1 MSDRLHAFEALD
13 NFRDFG
19 GHPTADGRRVRKG
32 RLYRA
37 AHQARLTE
45 GDVAALGAIG
55 LGCVV
60 DLRRP
65 GERRDQPSRR
75 PADFDGLIIE
85 GGVDDGRE
93 APHMTFLKSGDLTP
107 DSGRRFMSRTYAE
120 MMFDPAHQDVFSR
133 YFRHLADSDR
143 PVLIHCAAG
152 KDRTGV
158 LAALTLHL
166 LGVDRETALE
176 DYLETNR
183 AVDLVGRAPAI
194 ARQIEKHAGRRPSDD
209 AVVAFLGVEAAYLDT
224 AFAAAEARY
233 GSLEAYADQ
242 ALGLDD
248 AARVRMVERLVE

>member
-1 MSDRLHAFEALD
+1 MSDRPHAFEALD

-19 GHPTADGRRVRKG
+19 GHATADGRRVRKG

-37 AHQARLTE
+37 AHQARLTD
-45 GDVAALGAIG
+45 GDLAALDALG

-65 GERRDQPSRR
+65 GERHDQPSRR
-75 PADFDGLIIE
+75 PSGFDGLVIE

-93 APHMTFLKSGDLTP
+93 APHLTFLKSGDLTP
-107 DSGRRFMSRTYAE
+107 DSGRRFMTRTYAE
-120 MMFDPAHQDVFSR
+120 LMFDPAHVDVFAR

-158 LAALTLHL
+158 LAALTLRL
-166 LGVDRETALE
+166 LGVDRDAVLE

-183 AVDLVGRAPAI
+183 AVDLAGRAPDI
-194 ARQIEKHAGRRPSDD
+194 ARQIERFAGRRPSED

-224 AFAAAEARY
+224 AFAAVEARH
-233 GSLEAYADQ
+233 GGLEAYAAR
-242 ALGLDD
+242 ALGVDE
-248 AARVRMVERLVE
+248 AARSRMVERLVE

>member
-32 RLYRA
+32 RLFRA

-45 GDVAALGAIG
+45 GDLATLGALG

-75 PADFDGLIIE
+75 PPDFEGLIIE
-85 GGVDDGRE
+85 GGVDDGAE
-93 APHMTFLKSGDLTP
+93 APHLAFLKSGDLTAEA
-107 DSGRRFMSRTYAE
+107 GRRFMTRTYASL
-120 MMFDPAHQDVFSR
+120 MFDPAHIDVFSR
-133 YFRHLADSDR
+133 YFRRLADSDR

-166 LGVDRETALE
+166 LGVKRERLIA
-176 DYLETNR
+176 DYMETNR

-194 ARQIEKHAGRRPSDD
+194 ALQIERMTGRRPSND
-209 AVVAFLGVEAAYLDT
+209 AVVAFLGVDAAYLDT
-224 AFAAAEARY
+224 AFAAVEARH
-233 GSLEAYADQ
+233 GDLDAYAEQ
-242 ALGLDD
+242 ALGVDD
-248 AARVRMVERLVE
+248 ALRTRLIERLVE